1 MLAHVKRLSGI
12 HAYLKQREIL
22 LEQSDACRLA
32 EQAEQ

>member
-1 MLAHVKRLSGI
+1 MLAHVKRFSGI
-12 HAYLKQREIL
+12 LAYLEQRKIL